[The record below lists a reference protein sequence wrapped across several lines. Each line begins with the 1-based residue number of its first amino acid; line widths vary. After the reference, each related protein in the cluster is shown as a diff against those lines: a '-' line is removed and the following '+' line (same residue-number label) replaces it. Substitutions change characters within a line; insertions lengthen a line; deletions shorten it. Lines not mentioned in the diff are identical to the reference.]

1 MTLIMMTIIILDYK
15 IVILVTFHDNYGDSK
30 MMVIMIAMMMV
41 AIKNMMIGT
50 CETIFSCMR
59 LMHMDMSPMPNRM

>member
-1 MTLIMMTIIILDYK
+1 MTIIV
-15 IVILVTFHDNYGDSK
+15 IVMAFDDNDGDSND
-30 MMVIMIAMMMV
+30 VNDNDNDDDDDGC
-41 AIKNMMIGT
+41 KNMTIGT